1 MNAAEPMTVLI
12 TSDTIGGVWTYSMTL
27 ARVLENRGVRFHLAT
42 MGEPLTPSQRREVE
56 QLGHVTLHE
65 SCFPLEWME
74 QPWTGVDR
82 AAAWLRFLEVETSP
96 DLIHL
101 NGYSHGAIR
110 FQAPVLIVAH
120 SCVGTWW
127 SAVKR
132 EPLPDEWQEYRVR
145 IERGLR
151 RADYLVAPTAALLEA
166 MEKQYDFAIPR
177 EVIWNATDGSDF
189 RCGEKQ
195 PLVFSAGRMWDE
207 AKNLGILV
215 EASARFD
222 WPLYVAGAGSDGIS
236 IRGGAGLGRL
246 DPEDLRRW
254 LSRASIYAF
263 PALYEPFGLSVLEAA
278 HAGCALVLSDIPTL
292 REVWSDAAIYCDPR
306 DSASVARAVQRLIL
320 DEDARVEM
328 AHRASERAKTFSLDR
343 FGGAYLELYRALVGD
358 GTGKLAARTVMDLE
372 DSGVPPAGSRRACS

>member
-1 MNAAEPMTVLI
+1 MNAAEAMTVLM

-27 ARVLENRGVRFHLAT
+27 ARVLEKSGVQFHLAT
-42 MGEPLTPSQRREVE
+42 MGEPLTASQRSEVE
-56 QLGHVTLHE
+56 QLPHVTLHE

-82 AAAWLRFLEVETSP
+82 AAKWLRFLGTKTSA

-101 NGYSHGAIR
+101 NGYSHAAAR

-127 SAVKR
+127 EAVKR

-145 IERGLR
+145 VERGLH
-151 RADYLVAPTAALLEA
+151 RADYVVAPTAALLEA
-166 MEKQYDFAIPR
+166 MEQQYDFATPR
-177 EVIWNATDGSDF
+177 QVIWNATDGSHF
-189 RCGEKQ
+189 PSGEKQ

-207 AKNLGILV
+207 AKNLGVLA

-222 WPLYVAGAGSDGIS
+222 WPLYVAGAGSEGIS
-236 IRGGAGLGRL
+236 IRRGAGLGRL
-246 DPEDLRRW
+246 DPQDLRGW
-254 LSRASIYAF
+254 LSRASIYAL

-292 REVWSDAAIYCDPR
+292 REVWADAAVYCDPH
-306 DSASVARAVQRLIL
+306 DSASVASAVQRLIL
-320 DEDARVEM
+320 DEGSREEM
-328 AHRASERAKTFSLDR
+328 AHRASERARMFSVDR
-343 FGGAYLELYRALVGD
+343 FGDTYLELYRGLV
-358 GTGKLAARTVMDLE
+358 
-372 DSGVPPAGSRRACS
+372 S